1 MGKGIKPPMRIIAL
15 LVKIVGPAAAG
26 FLRAQSRRRP
36 RKSSPSLPLTPTHQ
50 EEGEGKRGEASGR
63 AALPGAGRPPH
74 PARSGK
80 SRGREASRMAAS
92 GPEGIPAQGPKN

>member
-15 LVKIVGPAAAG
+15 LVKIVGPSAAR

-36 RKSSPSLPLTPTHQ
+36 RKSSPSLPLTPTA
-50 EEGEGKRGEASGR
+50 GRRARGRGEKRLAG
-63 AALPGAGRPPH
+63 LPSRVLAGRRTQ
-74 PARSGK
+74 ARSGK